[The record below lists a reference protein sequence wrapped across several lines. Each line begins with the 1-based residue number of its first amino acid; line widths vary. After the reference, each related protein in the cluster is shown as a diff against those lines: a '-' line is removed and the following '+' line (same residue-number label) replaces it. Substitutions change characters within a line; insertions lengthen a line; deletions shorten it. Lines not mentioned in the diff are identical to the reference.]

1 MTKQERELLDIIAG
15 VKYGEIVIKKE
26 AGKIVVIKE
35 TKSIKLS
42 E

>member
-15 VKYGEIVIKKE
+15 IIYGEIVIKKE
-26 AGKIVVIKE
+26 AGKIVVVKE

>member
-1 MTKQERELLDIIAG
+1 MTKQERELLDIIAR
-15 VKYGEIVIKKE
+15 VEYGEIIIKKE
-26 AGKIVVIKE
+26 AFKIVVIKE

>member
-1 MTKQERELLDIIAG
+1 MTKQERELLDIIAR
-15 VKYGEIVIKKE
+15 VVYGEVIIKKE

-35 TKSIKLS
+35 TKAIKLS